1 MVESN
6 SLKNLNKFDDLRH
19 IIPNVSRETFQK
31 LCLYEKLLMEYNK
44 KINLISRRDGE
55 EIWLRHFLDSAQ
67 LFPHL
72 SEYKSSS
79 FIDVGSGAGFPGMVL
94 GVLGLSPVT
103 LMDSRRKR
111 CDFLENVSRETKS
124 DVKIIWGRVEEYSQK
139 YGIIMGRAVANISKF
154 LDLTQSLRDKNSK
167 IVLLKGGKFQKEI
180 EEAKKKWDFTITI
193 KTSITNS
200 NGKVLVLNNIQPH

>member
-1 MVESN
+1 MVEDN
-6 SLKNLNKFDDLRH
+6 SLKNLNKFNDLRF

-31 LCLYEKLLMEYNK
+31 LCLYEKLLIEYNK

-55 EIWLRHFLDSAQ
+55 EIWSRHFLDSAQ
-67 LFPHL
+67 LFPYL
-72 SEYKSSS
+72 SEFQNSS

-94 GVLGLSPVT
+94 GILGLFLIT

-124 DVKIIWGRVEEYSQK
+124 DVKVTWGRAEECSQK

-154 LDLTQSLRDKNSK
+154 LDLTQGLRDKNSK
-167 IVLLKGGKFQKEI
+167 IVLLKGEKFQKEI